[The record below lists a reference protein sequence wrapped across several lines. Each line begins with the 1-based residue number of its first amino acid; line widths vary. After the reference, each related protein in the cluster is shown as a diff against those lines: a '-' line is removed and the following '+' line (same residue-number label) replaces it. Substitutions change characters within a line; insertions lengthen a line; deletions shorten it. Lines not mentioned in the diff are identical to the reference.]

1 MLVFQ
6 RIFCFILVVKFI
18 GIQILL
24 YTLIIHLM
32 SVEAVVIPPFSLS
45 FGNCLFCF
53 LLISLLGAYQFY

>member
-1 MLVFQ
+1 MFVLQ
-6 RIFCFILVVKFI
+6 RIFRFISVVVFI
-18 GIQILL
+18 SIQILL
-24 YTLIIHLM
+24 YTLINHLM